1 MVKTP
6 GMPPVFVL
14 STGRC
19 GSTMISNILDT
30 HPRILSLSEFFSY
43 IGMDAFRP
51 KNPSGDHMW
60 EFYSKQRSRT
70 RLMLRESYEEFLYP
84 VDDPG
89 ARFTRQ
95 DVPPLLCATLPH
107 LTDRHEALY
116 DELEH
121 FVRAQPKQPP
131 VEHFHNLFGHLC
143 ERFECDVW
151 AERSGLTLIVGSR
164 LLRKFPDA
172 RVIHIYRD
180 GRETAISMS
189 RHYLFRMIVATFK
202 SLRMFHMFL
211 ATMPLMSRGGRLES
225 IMSLMEVVIPKL
237 VSYERLPF
245 QKLKVADFAVFWN
258 ALVALADKLLA
269 EVPSDRL
276 LNLKF
281 ENMQAEPEAQL
292 RRLIRF
298 IDPAL
303 EDEEWIREASKIPRP
318 TTPKFPTLSESERA
332 AVIEACRPGLERL
345 GYPV

>member
-1 MVKTP
+1 MVKRP
-6 GMPPVFVL
+6 GIPPVFVL

-19 GSTMISNILDT
+19 GSTMISNILNA

-51 KNPSGDHMW
+51 ATTSGDQMW
-60 EFYSKQRSRT
+60 EFYSVQRSRT
-70 RLMLRESYEEFLYP
+70 RLMLREPYEEFLYP

-116 DELEH
+116 DELEP

-131 VEHFHNLFGHLC
+131 VEHFHGLFGHLC
-143 ERFECDVW
+143 EQFKCDVW

-164 LLRKFPDA
+164 LLRNFPDA
-172 RVIHIYRD
+172 RSIHIYRD

-202 SLRMFHMFL
+202 RLRMFRMFL
-211 ATMPLMSRGGRLES
+211 ALIPLMSRGGRLEN
-225 IMSLMEVVIPKL
+225 IMSLMEVIVPNL
-237 VSYERLPF
+237 VRYERLPF
-245 QKLKVADFAVFWN
+245 DKLKVADFAVFWN
-258 ALVALADKLLA
+258 ALVALAEKLLA
-269 EVPSDRL
+269 EIPPGRL
-276 LNLKF
+276 LNIKF
-281 ENMQAEPEAQL
+281 EDMQAEPEAQL

-298 IDPAL
+298 IDPDL
-303 EDEEWIREASKIPRP
+303 EDEEWIRKASAIPRP
-318 TTPKFPTLSESERA
+318 TTPKFPTLSESEQA
-332 AVIEACRPGLERL
+332 AVFEACRPGLTSL
-345 GYPV
+345 GYPL